1 MSIRLVR
8 RSGNWIGDFQNSH
21 VAPYIAARQ
30 YPTPTRLG
38 LLLINTHVAAATERL
53 PFEGILTVYNE
64 GEDTSVPRQF
74 DVVIERDSEG
84 YYVASVPQIPACHTQ
99 ARSLDEVTERIR
111 EAIEVCLE
119 VEGAPEQDLE
129 FVGIQRVTIAA

>member
-1 MSIRLVR
+1 MIASMEPLHVSESDAVR
-8 RSGNWIGDFQNSH
+8 DL
-21 VAPYIAARQ
+21 AA
-30 YPTPTRLG
+30 
-38 LLLINTHVAAATERL
+38 
-53 PFEGILTVYNE
+53 ILKRVQAGAE
-64 GEDTSVPRQF
+64 
-74 DVVIERDSEG
+74 VVIERDAEG

-111 EAIEVCLE
+111 EAIELCLE